1 MNAPVDLALVI
12 LNTTPGL
19 EELII
24 DWLLGREGDKGFS
37 SFPIHGHSARHDAL
51 SPAEQVSGRRRRIQ
65 FEVHMPSAD
74 VDAFLREAGERFR
87 GADIHCMVLPVQ
99 MAGSLGRLLDPI
111 AR

>member
-1 MNAPVDLALVI
+1 MNPTTELVLVI

-19 EELII
+19 EELVI

-65 FEVHMPSAD
+65 FEVHMPASEVA
-74 VDAFLREAGERFR
+74 AFLQEAAERFR
-87 GADIHCMVLPVQ
+87 GADVHCMVLPVHA
-99 MAGSLGRLLDPI
+99 AGSLARLVS
-111 AR
+111 